1 MTLWLS
7 LLALALGAMGFVLY
21 PLRRRRLDD
30 GDALRLSSNLA
41 TFEERRAELAED
53 LAEGRLDAASHRALL
68 AELDRA
74 LLADVGTATPTG
86 VKIAARPAGRVLWAS
101 ALLVPLVA
109 LLFYAP
115 WGLSFGA
122 AEDLAFKAELEVFEA
137 AQAALGE
144 DPTAAEIAGLRLRL
158 EGLEQH
164 LRSLDAKEPDG
175 WFLVGQRAMDLGAFA
190 QAAAAFEEV
199 EKLTG
204 GALVALVYRAQALYL
219 ANDRRL
225 DRTGRALV
233 DRVLATVPDQPVML
247 ELLAMDAFS
256 QQRYQEAAETFG
268 RVLAAGIANP
278 ARRQFLED
286 AQRRA
291 AELGGLDLAALS
303 AAAPAGPGIAVD
315 LTVAPAWLENLPA
328 QAQLFILARPS
339 GGRMPLAVERHNPA
353 TALSVRLGPEDAMSP
368 AMSIVGQDVVE
379 VVARLSMD
387 GSPAGGDGMKEVV
400 LEAVPTTG
408 ARATL
413 ALGPTAPA
421 PSFALETAAPAAPP
435 APPGPKVVAG
445 EARDAGVARDEA
457 PAALRLALSLAPGLS
472 VAPDATVFVFARTPG
487 TPMPLAVD
495 RFPARELPR
504 EVVLDEGS
512 AMIPGQGLR
521 SVPALEVVA
530 RVTASGGVRAAPGD
544 LEGRLG
550 PLATDDPETFGALKA
565 LVIDQ
570 VVE

>member
-21 PLRRRRLDD
+21 PLRRRSLDD

-53 LAEGRLDAASHRALL
+53 LADGRLDAPSHRALL

-86 VKIAARPAGRVLWAS
+86 VKMAARPARRVLWAS
-101 ALLVPLVA
+101 AVLMPLLA

-122 AEDLAFKAELEVFEA
+122 AEDLAFKAELEVFDA

-144 DPTAAEIAGLRLRL
+144 DPTASEIAGLRLRL
-158 EGLEQH
+158 EGLEQR

-190 QAAAAFEEV
+190 QAATAFEEV

-225 DRTGRALV
+225 DPNARALV

-256 QQRYQEAAETFG
+256 QARYREAAETFR
-268 RVLAAGIANP
+268 RVLAAGVTNP

-291 AELGGLDLAALS
+291 AELGGLDLAALGE
-303 AAAPAGPGIAVD
+303 AAPAGPGIAVD

-328 QAQLFILARPS
+328 QAQLFILARPP

-353 TALSVRLGPEDAMSP
+353 TQLSVRLGPEDAMSP
-368 AMSIVGQDVVE
+368 AMSIVGQEAVE

-400 LEAVPTTG
+400 LEAVP
-408 ARATL
+408 
-413 ALGPTAPA
+413 PA
-421 PSFALETAAPAAPP
+421 PRFTLETESSAAPP
-435 APPGPKVVAG
+435 ADELG
-445 EARDAGVARDEA
+445 EAEEA
-457 PAALRLALSLAPGLS
+457 TPAALRLQLSLAPGLS
-472 VAPDATVFVFARTPG
+472 AAPEATVFVFARTPG

-495 RFPARELPR
+495 RFLASELPR

-550 PLATDDPETFGALKA
+550 PLSTEDGSTFSGVKA

>member
-21 PLRRRRLDD
+21 PLRQRRLDD

-74 LLADVGTATPTG
+74 LLADVGTVTPTG
-86 VKIAARPAGRVLWAS
+86 VKLAARPAGRVLWAS

-122 AEDLAFKAELEVFEA
+122 AEDLAFKAELEVFDA
-137 AQAALGE
+137 AQAAFGE

-158 EGLEQH
+158 EGLEAR
-164 LRSLDAKEPDG
+164 LRRLEAKEPDG

-256 QQRYQEAAETFG
+256 QQRYQEAAETFR

-315 LTVAPAWLENLPA
+315 LTVARAWLENLPA
-328 QAQLFILARPS
+328 QAQLFILARPP

-353 TALSVRLGPEDAMSP
+353 TQLSVRLGPEDAMSP
-368 AMSIVGQDVVE
+368 AMSIVGQAAVE
-379 VVARLSMD
+379 VVVRLSMD

-408 ARATL
+408 ARVTL
-413 ALGPTAPA
+413 ALGPTAPP
-421 PSFALETAAPAAPP
+421 PSFTLETASPAAPP
-435 APPGPKVVAG
+435 APVKAPGG
-445 EARDAGVARDEA
+445 SQGEA

-472 VAPDATVFVFARTPG
+472 AAPDATVFVFARTPG

-495 RFPARELPR
+495 RFLVGELPR

-512 AMIPGQGLR
+512 AMIPGQGLG

-550 PLATDDPETFGALKA
+550 PLSTEDGDTFSGVKT

>member
-21 PLRRRRLDD
+21 PLRQRRLDD

-74 LLADVGTATPTG
+74 LLADVGTVTPAG
-86 VKIAARPAGRVLWAS
+86 VRVAARPAGRVLWAS

-122 AEDLAFKAELEVFEA
+122 AEDLAFKAELEVFDA

-158 EGLEQH
+158 EGLEQR
-164 LRSLDAKEPDG
+164 LRSLEAKEPDG

-268 RVLAAGIANP
+268 RVLATGVANP

-303 AAAPAGPGIAVD
+303 AAVSAGPGIAVD
-315 LTVAPAWLENLPA
+315 LTVAPVWLENLPA
-328 QAQLFILARPS
+328 QAQLFILARPP

-353 TALSVRLGPEDAMSP
+353 TQLSVRLGPEDAMSP
-368 AMSIVGQDVVE
+368 AMSIVGQEAVE

-400 LEAVPTTG
+400 LEAVPTSG
-408 ARATL
+408 ARVTL
-413 ALGPTAPA
+413 ALGPTAPP
-421 PSFALETAAPAAPP
+421 PSFTLEALAPAAPLA
-435 APPGPKVVAG
+435 APPVVPGQAG
-445 EARDAGVARDEA
+445 EAGDEA

-472 VAPDATVFVFARTPG
+472 ASPDATVFVFARTPG

-550 PLATDDPETFGALKA
+550 PLRTEDGNTFAGVKA

>member
-21 PLRRRRLDD
+21 PLRQRRLDD

-74 LLADVGTATPTG
+74 LLADVGTVTPTG
-86 VKIAARPAGRVLWAS
+86 VKVAARPAGRVLWAS
-101 ALLVPLVA
+101 ALLVPLAA

-122 AEDLAFKAELEVFEA
+122 AEDLAFKAELEVFDA

-158 EGLEQH
+158 EGLEQR
-164 LRSLDAKEPDG
+164 LRSLEAKEPDG

-268 RVLAAGIANP
+268 RVLATGIANP

-291 AELGGLDLAALS
+291 AELGGLDLTALS
-303 AAAPAGPGIAVD
+303 AAVPAGPGIAVD

-328 QAQLFILARPS
+328 QAQLFILARPP

-353 TALSVRLGPEDAMSP
+353 TQLSVRLGPEDAMSP
-368 AMSIVGQDVVE
+368 AMSIVGQEAVE

-400 LEAVPTTG
+400 LEAVPTSG
-408 ARATL
+408 ARVTL
-413 ALGPTAPA
+413 ALGPTAPP
-421 PSFALETAAPAAPP
+421 PSFTLEALAPAAPLA
-435 APPGPKVVAG
+435 APPVVPGQASEAG
-445 EARDAGVARDEA
+445 EAGDEA

-472 VAPDATVFVFARTPG
+472 ASPDATVFVFARTPG

-550 PLATDDPETFGALKA
+550 PLRTEDGNTFAGVKA

>member
-21 PLRRRRLDD
+21 PLRRRALDD

-53 LAEGRLDAASHRALL
+53 LADGRLDAASHRALL

-86 VKIAARPAGRVLWAS
+86 VKMAARPARRVLWAS
-101 ALLVPLVA
+101 AVLMPLLA

-122 AEDLAFKAELEVFEA
+122 AEDLAFKAELEVFDA

-144 DPTAAEIAGLRLRL
+144 DPTAQEIAGLRLRL
-158 EGLEQH
+158 EGLEQR

-190 QAAAAFEEV
+190 QAATAFEEV

-225 DRTGRALV
+225 DPTARALV
-233 DRVLATVPDQPVML
+233 DRVLAAVPDQPVML

-256 QQRYQEAAETFG
+256 QARYREAAETFR
-268 RVLAAGIANP
+268 RVLAAGVTNP

-291 AELGGLDLAALS
+291 AELGGLDLAALGE
-303 AAAPAGPGIAVD
+303 AAPAGPGIAVD

-328 QAQLFILARPS
+328 QAQLFILARPP

-353 TALSVRLGPEDAMSP
+353 TQLSVRLGPEDAMSP
-368 AMSIVGQDVVE
+368 AMSIVGQEAVE

-400 LEAVPTTG
+400 LEAVPTAG
-408 ARATL
+408 ARVTL

-421 PSFALETAAPAAPP
+421 PRFALETESSAAPP
-435 APPGPKVVAG
+435 ADEPG
-445 EARDAGVARDEA
+445 EAEEAA
-457 PAALRLALSLAPGLS
+457 PAALRLQLSLAPGLS
-472 VAPDATVFVFARTPG
+472 AAPEATVFVFARTPG

-495 RFPARELPR
+495 RFLASELPR

-550 PLATDDPETFGALKA
+550 PLRTEDGSTFSGVKA

>member
-1 MTLWLS
+1 
-7 LLALALGAMGFVLY
+7 
-21 PLRRRRLDD
+21 
-30 GDALRLSSNLA
+30 
-41 TFEERRAELAED
+41 
-53 LAEGRLDAASHRALL
+53 
-68 AELDRA
+68 
-74 LLADVGTATPTG
+74 
-86 VKIAARPAGRVLWAS
+86 
-101 ALLVPLVA
+101 
-109 LLFYAP
+109 
-115 WGLSFGA
+115 
-122 AEDLAFKAELEVFEA
+122 
-137 AQAALGE
+137 
-144 DPTAAEIAGLRLRL
+144 
-158 EGLEQH
+158 
-164 LRSLDAKEPDG
+164 
-175 WFLVGQRAMDLGAFA
+175 
-190 QAAAAFEEV
+190 
-199 EKLTG
+199 
-204 GALVALVYRAQALYL
+204 
-219 ANDRRL
+219 
-225 DRTGRALV
+225 
-233 DRVLATVPDQPVML
+233 
-247 ELLAMDAFS
+247 MDAFS
-256 QQRYQEAAETFG
+256 QQRYQEAAETFR

-315 LTVAPAWLENLPA
+315 LTVARAWLENLPA
-328 QAQLFILARPS
+328 QAQLFILARPP

-353 TALSVRLGPEDAMSP
+353 TELSVRLGPEDAMSP
-368 AMSIVGQDVVE
+368 AMSIVGQEAVE

-408 ARATL
+408 ARVTL
-413 ALGPTAPA
+413 ALGPTAPP
-421 PSFALETAAPAAPP
+421 PSFTLETASAAPRP
-435 APPGPKVVAG
+435 APV
-445 EARDAGVARDEA
+445 EAPREMEEGA

-472 VAPDATVFVFARTPG
+472 APPEATVFVFARTPG

-495 RFPARELPR
+495 RFLVRELPR

-550 PLATDDPETFGALKA
+550 PLRTEDGNTFSGVKT

>member
-21 PLRRRRLDD
+21 PLRRRALDD

-53 LAEGRLDAASHRALL
+53 LADGRLDAASHRALL

-86 VKIAARPAGRVLWAS
+86 VKMAARPARRVLWAS
-101 ALLVPLVA
+101 AVLMPLLA

-122 AEDLAFKAELEVFEA
+122 AEDLAFKAELEVFDA

-144 DPTAAEIAGLRLRL
+144 DPTASEIAGLRLRL
-158 EGLEQH
+158 EGLERR

-190 QAAAAFEEV
+190 QAATAFEEV

-225 DRTGRALV
+225 DPTARALV

-256 QQRYQEAAETFG
+256 QARYREAAETFR
-268 RVLAAGIANP
+268 RVLAAGVTNP

-291 AELGGLDLAALS
+291 AGLGGLDLAALGE
-303 AAAPAGPGIAVD
+303 AAPAGPGIAVD

-328 QAQLFILARPS
+328 QAQLFILARPP

-353 TALSVRLGPEDAMSP
+353 AQLSVRLGPEDAMSP
-368 AMSIVGQDVVE
+368 AMSIVGQEAVE

-400 LEAVPTTG
+400 LEAVPTAG
-408 ARATL
+408 AQVML

-421 PSFALETAAPAAPP
+421 PRFTLETESSAAPP
-435 APPGPKVVAG
+435 ADEPG
-445 EARDAGVARDEA
+445 EAEEA
-457 PAALRLALSLAPGLS
+457 TPAALRLQLSLAPGLS
-472 VAPDATVFVFARTPG
+472 AAPEATVFVFARTPG

-495 RFPARELPR
+495 RFLASELPR

-550 PLATDDPETFGALKA
+550 PLRTEDGSTFSGVKV

>member
-21 PLRRRRLDD
+21 PLRQRRLDD

-74 LLADVGTATPTG
+74 LLADVGTVTPAG
-86 VKIAARPAGRVLWAS
+86 VRVAARPAGRVLWAS

-122 AEDLAFKAELEVFEA
+122 AEDLAFKAELEVFDA

-158 EGLEQH
+158 EGLEQR
-164 LRSLDAKEPDG
+164 LRSLEAKEPDG

-268 RVLAAGIANP
+268 RVLATGIANP

-303 AAAPAGPGIAVD
+303 AAVSAGPGIAVD
-315 LTVAPAWLENLPA
+315 LTVAPVWLENLPA
-328 QAQLFILARPS
+328 QAQLFILARPP

-353 TALSVRLGPEDAMSP
+353 TQLSVRLGPEDAMSP
-368 AMSIVGQDVVE
+368 AMSIVGQEAVE

-400 LEAVPTTG
+400 LEAVPTSG
-408 ARATL
+408 ARVTL
-413 ALGPTAPA
+413 ALGPTAPP
-421 PSFALETAAPAAPP
+421 PSFTLEALAPAAPLA
-435 APPGPKVVAG
+435 APPVVPGQAG
-445 EARDAGVARDEA
+445 EAGDEA

-472 VAPDATVFVFARTPG
+472 ASPDATVFVFARTPG

-550 PLATDDPETFGALKA
+550 PLRTEDGNTFAGVKA

>member
-21 PLRRRRLDD
+21 PLLRRRLDD

-53 LAEGRLDAASHRALL
+53 LAEGRLDAPSHRALL

-86 VKIAARPAGRVLWAS
+86 VKIAARPARRVLWAS
-101 ALLVPLVA
+101 AVLVPLVA

-122 AEDLAFKAELEVFEA
+122 AEDLAFKAELEVFDG

-144 DPTAAEIAGLRLRL
+144 DPSAAEIAGLRLRL
-158 EGLEQH
+158 EGLEQR

-190 QAAAAFEEV
+190 QAAGAFEEV
-199 EKLTG
+199 ETLTG

-225 DRTGRALV
+225 DRTARALV

-256 QQRYQEAAETFG
+256 QARYREAAETFG
-268 RVLAAGIANP
+268 RVLAAGVANP

-291 AELGGLDLAALS
+291 AELGGLDLAALR
-303 AAAPAGPGIAVD
+303 AVAPAGPGIAVD

-328 QAQLFILARPS
+328 QAQLFILARPP

-353 TALSVRLGPEDAMSP
+353 TQLSVRLGPEDAMSP
-368 AMSIVGQDVVE
+368 AMSIVGQEAVE

-387 GSPAGGDGMKEVV
+387 GSPSGGDGMKEVV

-408 ARATL
+408 ARVTL
-413 ALGPTAPA
+413 ALGPTAP
-421 PSFALETAAPAAPP
+421 PPRFTLETAASGGAP
-435 APPGPKVVAG
+435 APAEDPG
-445 EARDAGVARDEA
+445 EEA
-457 PAALRLALSLAPGLS
+457 PAALRLQLSLAPGLS
-472 VAPDATVFVFARTPG
+472 AAPEATVFVFARTPG

-495 RFPARELPR
+495 RFPASALPR
-504 EVVLDEGS
+504 AVVLDDTS

-550 PLATDDPETFGALKA
+550 PLSTEDAKTFSDVKA

>member
-21 PLRRRRLDD
+21 PLRPRRLDD

-74 LLADVGTATPTG
+74 LLADVGMVTPTG
-86 VKIAARPAGRVLWAS
+86 VKLAVRPAGRVLWAS

-122 AEDLAFKAELEVFEA
+122 AEDLAFKAELEVFDA

-158 EGLEQH
+158 EGLEAR
-164 LRSLDAKEPDG
+164 LRRLEAKEPDG

-256 QQRYQEAAETFG
+256 QQRYQEAAETFR
-268 RVLAAGIANP
+268 RVLAAGIASP

-315 LTVAPAWLENLPA
+315 LTVARAWLENLPA
-328 QAQLFILARPS
+328 QAQLFILARPP

-353 TALSVRLGPEDAMSP
+353 TQLSVRLGPEDAMSP
-368 AMSIVGQDVVE
+368 AMSIVGQAAVE

-387 GSPAGGDGMKEVV
+387 GSPTGGDGMKEVV
-400 LEAVPTTG
+400 LEAVPATG
-408 ARATL
+408 ARVTL
-413 ALGPTAPA
+413 ALGPTAPP
-421 PSFALETAAPAAPP
+421 PSFTLETASAAAPP
-435 APPGPKVVAG
+435 APVKAPGG
-445 EARDAGVARDEA
+445 SEGEA

-472 VAPDATVFVFARTPG
+472 AAPDATVFVFARTPG

-495 RFPARELPR
+495 RFLAGELPR

-512 AMIPGQGLR
+512 AMIPGQGLG

-550 PLATDDPETFGALKA
+550 PLSTEDGDTFSGVKT

>member
-21 PLRRRRLDD
+21 PLRRRALDD

-53 LAEGRLDAASHRALL
+53 LADGRLDAASHRALL

-86 VKIAARPAGRVLWAS
+86 VKMAARPARRVLWAS
-101 ALLVPLVA
+101 AVLMPLLA

-122 AEDLAFKAELEVFEA
+122 AEDLAFKAELEVFDA

-144 DPTAAEIAGLRLRL
+144 DPTASEIAGLRLRL
-158 EGLEQH
+158 EGLERR

-190 QAAAAFEEV
+190 QAATAFEEV

-225 DRTGRALV
+225 DPTARALV

-256 QQRYQEAAETFG
+256 QARYREAAETFR
-268 RVLAAGIANP
+268 RVLAAGVTNP

-291 AELGGLDLAALS
+291 AELGGLDLAALGEAAGIEAVQRIGAKAKGDAAGQATLRAEAAEALIGAIYQGWGGLEPVHRWLTPHWQRTS
-303 AAAPAGPGIAVD
+303 AAVLADPHKGNAKSALQEWSQARKLGLPSYSSRETSQRHGDPRRFHCQVSLKGEPLADGWGGSRWIHSAGRDHLLGRALRD
-315 LTVAPAWLENLPA
+315 LRH
-328 QAQLFILARPS
+328 LFILS
-339 GGRMPLAVERHNPA
+339 
-353 TALSVRLGPEDAMSP
+353 
-368 AMSIVGQDVVE
+368 
-379 VVARLSMD
+379 
-387 GSPAGGDGMKEVV
+387 
-400 LEAVPTTG
+400 
-408 ARATL
+408 
-413 ALGPTAPA
+413 
-421 PSFALETAAPAAPP
+421 
-435 APPGPKVVAG
+435 
-445 EARDAGVARDEA
+445 
-457 PAALRLALSLAPGLS
+457 
-472 VAPDATVFVFARTPG
+472 
-487 TPMPLAVD
+487 
-495 RFPARELPR
+495 ELHAQ
-504 EVVLDEGS
+504 EL
-512 AMIPGQGLR
+512 
-521 SVPALEVVA
+521 
-530 RVTASGGVRAAPGD
+530 
-544 LEGRLG
+544 
-550 PLATDDPETFGALKA
+550 
-565 LVIDQ
+565 
-570 VVE
+570 

>member
-21 PLRRRRLDD
+21 PLRRRALDD

-53 LAEGRLDAASHRALL
+53 LADGRLDAASHRALL

-86 VKIAARPAGRVLWAS
+86 VKMAARPARRVLWAS
-101 ALLVPLVA
+101 AVLMPLLA

-122 AEDLAFKAELEVFEA
+122 AEDLAFKAELEVFDA

-144 DPTAAEIAGLRLRL
+144 DPTASEIAGLRLRL
-158 EGLEQH
+158 EGLEQR

-190 QAAAAFEEV
+190 QAATAFEEV

-225 DRTGRALV
+225 DPTARALV

-256 QQRYQEAAETFG
+256 QARYREAAETFR
-268 RVLAAGIANP
+268 RVLAAGVTNP

-291 AELGGLDLAALS
+291 AELGGLDLAALGE
-303 AAAPAGPGIAVD
+303 AAPAGPGIAVD

-328 QAQLFILARPS
+328 QAQLFILARPP

-353 TALSVRLGPEDAMSP
+353 TQLSVRLGPEDAMSP
-368 AMSIVGQDVVE
+368 AMSIVGQEAVE

-400 LEAVPTTG
+400 LEAVPTAG
-408 ARATL
+408 ARVTL

-421 PSFALETAAPAAPP
+421 PRFTLETESSAAPP
-435 APPGPKVVAG
+435 ADEPG
-445 EARDAGVARDEA
+445 EAEEAA
-457 PAALRLALSLAPGLS
+457 PAALRLQLSLAPGLS
-472 VAPDATVFVFARTPG
+472 AAPEATVFVFARTPG

-495 RFPARELPR
+495 RFLASELPR

-550 PLATDDPETFGALKA
+550 PLRTEDGSAFSGVKA

>member
-41 TFEERRAELAED
+41 TFEERRAELADD

-74 LLADVGTATPTG
+74 LLADVGTAMPPEAKG
-86 VKIAARPAGRVLWAS
+86 AARPAGRVLWAS
-101 ALLVPLVA
+101 ALLVPLAA

-122 AEDLAFKAELEVFEA
+122 SEDLAFKAELEIFDA

-144 DPTAAEIAGLRLRL
+144 EPTAAEIAGLRLRL
-158 EGLEQH
+158 EGLEQR
-164 LRSLDAKEPDG
+164 LRSLKGKEPDG
-175 WFLVGQRAMDLGAFA
+175 WFLLGQRAMDLGAFA

-199 EKLTG
+199 ETLTG

-233 DRVLATVPDQPVML
+233 DRVLATSPDQPVML

-256 QQRYQEAAETFG
+256 QGRYGEAAETFR

-303 AAAPAGPGIAVD
+303 AAAPAGPGIAVE

-328 QAQLFILARPS
+328 QAQLFILARPP

-353 TALSVRLGPEDAMSP
+353 TQLSVRLGPEDAMSP
-368 AMSIVGQDVVE
+368 AMSIVGQEAVE

-400 LEAVPTTG
+400 LQAVPTTG
-408 ARATL
+408 ARVTL
-413 ALGPTAPA
+413 ALGPTAPP
-421 PSFALETAAPAAPP
+421 PSFTLEKAAPP
-435 APPGPKVVAG
+435 PPAHEPREAG
-445 EARDAGVARDEA
+445 DEA
-457 PAALRLALSLAPGLS
+457 PAALRLRLSLAPGLHA
-472 VAPDATVFVFARTPG
+472 APDATVFVFARTPG

-495 RFPARELPR
+495 RFLASELPR

-530 RVTASGGVRAAPGD
+530 RVTASGGVRAQPGD

-550 PLATDDPETFGALKA
+550 PLGTEDRSTFTGVKV

>member
-21 PLRRRRLDD
+21 PLRQRRLDD

-53 LAEGRLDAASHRALL
+53 LGEGRLDAASHRALL

-74 LLADVGTATPTG
+74 LLADVGTVTPTG
-86 VKIAARPAGRVLWAS
+86 VRVAARPAGRVLWAS
-101 ALLVPLVA
+101 ALLVPLAA

-122 AEDLAFKAELEVFEA
+122 AEDLAFKAELEVFDA

-158 EGLEQH
+158 EGLEQR
-164 LRSLDAKEPDG
+164 LRSLEAKEPDG

-247 ELLAMDAFS
+247 ELLAMAAFS

-268 RVLAAGIANP
+268 RVLATGIANP

-303 AAAPAGPGIAVD
+303 AAVPAGPGIAVD
-315 LTVAPAWLENLPA
+315 LTVAPVWLENLPA
-328 QAQLFILARPS
+328 QAQLFILARPP

-353 TALSVRLGPEDAMSP
+353 TQLSVRLGPEDAMSP
-368 AMSIVGQDVVE
+368 AMSIVGQEAVE

-387 GSPAGGDGMKEVV
+387 GSPAGGDGMLEVV
-400 LEAVPTTG
+400 LEAVPTSG
-408 ARATL
+408 ARVTL
-413 ALGPTAPA
+413 ALGPTAPP
-421 PSFALETAAPAAPP
+421 PSFTLEALAPAAPLA
-435 APPGPKVVAG
+435 APPVVPGQAREAG
-445 EARDAGVARDEA
+445 EAGVEA

-472 VAPDATVFVFARTPG
+472 ASPEATVFVFARTPG

-521 SVPALEVVA
+521 SVPALEGVG
-530 RVTASGGVRAAPGD
+530 RGTASGGVRAAPGD

-550 PLATDDPETFGALKA
+550 PFRTEDGNTFSGVKT

>member
-21 PLRRRRLDD
+21 PLRRRALYD

-53 LAEGRLDAASHRALL
+53 LADGRLDAPSHRALL

-86 VKIAARPAGRVLWAS
+86 VKMAARPARRVLWAS
-101 ALLVPLVA
+101 AVLMPLLA

-122 AEDLAFKAELEVFEA
+122 AEDLAFKAELEVFDA

-144 DPTAAEIAGLRLRL
+144 DPTAPEIAGLRLRL
-158 EGLEQH
+158 EGLEQR

-190 QAAAAFEEV
+190 QAATAFEEV

-225 DRTGRALV
+225 DPTARALV

-256 QQRYQEAAETFG
+256 QARYREAAETFR
-268 RVLAAGIANP
+268 RVLAAGVTNP

-291 AELGGLDLAALS
+291 AELGGLDLAALGE
-303 AAAPAGPGIAVD
+303 AAPAGPGIAVD

-328 QAQLFILARPS
+328 QAQLFILARPP

-353 TALSVRLGPEDAMSP
+353 TQLSVRLGPEDAMSP
-368 AMSIVGQDVVE
+368 AMSIVGQEAVE

-400 LEAVPTTG
+400 LEAVPTAG
-408 ARATL
+408 ARVTL

-421 PSFALETAAPAAPP
+421 PRFTLETESSAAPP
-435 APPGPKVVAG
+435 ADEPG
-445 EARDAGVARDEA
+445 EAEEA
-457 PAALRLALSLAPGLS
+457 TPAALRLQLSLAPGLS
-472 VAPDATVFVFARTPG
+472 AAPEATVFVFARTPG

-495 RFPARELPR
+495 RFLASELPR

-550 PLATDDPETFGALKA
+550 PLRTEDGSAFSGVKA

>member
-21 PLRRRRLDD
+21 PLRQRGLDD

-53 LAEGRLDAASHRALL
+53 LAEGRLDAGSHRALL

-74 LLADVGTATPTG
+74 LLADVGTVTPTG
-86 VKIAARPAGRVLWAS
+86 VKLAARPAGRVLWAS
-101 ALLVPLVA
+101 ALLLPLVA

-122 AEDLAFKAELEVFEA
+122 AEDLAFKAELEVFDA

-158 EGLEQH
+158 EGLEQR
-164 LRSLDAKEPDG
+164 LRSLEGKEPDG

-256 QQRYQEAAETFG
+256 QQRYQEAAETFR

-303 AAAPAGPGIAVD
+303 AAAPAGPGIAVN
-315 LTVAPAWLENLPA
+315 LTVARAWLENLPA
-328 QAQLFILARPS
+328 QAQLFILARPP

-353 TALSVRLGPEDAMSP
+353 TELSVRLGPEDAMSP
-368 AMSIVGQDVVE
+368 AMSIVGQEAVE

-408 ARATL
+408 ARVTL
-413 ALGPTAPA
+413 ALGPTAPP
-421 PSFALETAAPAAPP
+421 PSFTLETASAAPRP
-435 APPGPKVVAG
+435 APV
-445 EARDAGVARDEA
+445 EAPREMEEGA

-472 VAPDATVFVFARTPG
+472 APPEATVFVFARTPG

-495 RFPARELPR
+495 RFLVRELPR

-512 AMIPGQGLR
+512 AMSPGQGLR

-550 PLATDDPETFGALKA
+550 PLRTEDGNTFSGVKT

>member
-21 PLRRRRLDD
+21 PLRQRRLDD

-53 LAEGRLDAASHRALL
+53 LAEGRLDAGSHRALL

-74 LLADVGTATPTG
+74 LLADVGTVTPTG
-86 VKIAARPAGRVLWAS
+86 VKLAARPAGRVLWAS
-101 ALLVPLVA
+101 ALLLPLVA

-122 AEDLAFKAELEVFEA
+122 AEDLAFKAELEVFDA

-158 EGLEQH
+158 EGLEQR
-164 LRSLDAKEPDG
+164 LRSLEAKEPDG

-256 QQRYQEAAETFG
+256 QQRYQEAAETFR

-315 LTVAPAWLENLPA
+315 LTVARAWLENLPA
-328 QAQLFILARPS
+328 QAQLFILARPP

-353 TALSVRLGPEDAMSP
+353 TELSVRLGPEDAMSP
-368 AMSIVGQDVVE
+368 AMSIVGQEAVE

-408 ARATL
+408 ARVTL
-413 ALGPTAPA
+413 ALGPTAPP
-421 PSFALETAAPAAPP
+421 PSFTLETASAAPRP
-435 APPGPKVVAG
+435 APV
-445 EARDAGVARDEA
+445 EAPREMEEGA

-472 VAPDATVFVFARTPG
+472 APPEATVFVFARTPG

-495 RFPARELPR
+495 RFLVRELPR

-550 PLATDDPETFGALKA
+550 PLRTEDGNTFSGVKT

>member
-74 LLADVGTATPTG
+74 LLADVGTVTPTG
-86 VKIAARPAGRVLWAS
+86 VRVAARPAGRVLWAS

-122 AEDLAFKAELEVFEA
+122 AEDLAFKAELEVFDA

-158 EGLEQH
+158 EGLEQR
-164 LRSLDAKEPDG
+164 LRSLEAKEPDG

-268 RVLAAGIANP
+268 RVLAAGITNP

-291 AELGGLDLAALS
+291 AELGGLDLAALT
-303 AAAPAGPGIAVD
+303 AAAPAGPSIAVD

-328 QAQLFILARPS
+328 QAQLFILARPT

-353 TALSVRLGPEDAMSP
+353 SQLSVRLGPEDAMSP
-368 AMSIVGQDVVE
+368 AMSIVGQAAVE

-408 ARATL
+408 ARVTL
-413 ALGPTAPA
+413 ALGPTAPP
-421 PSFALETAAPAAPP
+421 PSFTLEAAAPP
-435 APPGPKVVAG
+435 APPVVAG
-445 EARDAGVARDEA
+445 HAGEAGEAGEES

-472 VAPDATVFVFARTPG
+472 APPDATVFVFARTPG

-495 RFPARELPR
+495 RFLASELPR
-504 EVVLDEGS
+504 DVVLDEGS

-530 RVTASGGVRAAPGD
+530 RVTASGGVRAQAGD

-550 PLATDDPETFGALKA
+550 PLSTEDANTFASVKA

>member
-21 PLRRRRLDD
+21 PLRQRRLDD

-74 LLADVGTATPTG
+74 LLADVGTVTPTG
-86 VKIAARPAGRVLWAS
+86 VRVAARPAGRVLWAS

-122 AEDLAFKAELEVFEA
+122 AEDLAFKAELEVFDA

-158 EGLEQH
+158 EGLEQR
-164 LRSLDAKEPDG
+164 LRSLEAKEPDG

-268 RVLAAGIANP
+268 RVLATGIANP

-291 AELGGLDLAALS
+291 AELGGLDLAALT

-328 QAQLFILARPS
+328 QAQLFILARPP

-353 TALSVRLGPEDAMSP
+353 TQLSVRLGPEDAMSP
-368 AMSIVGQDVVE
+368 AMSIVGQEAVE

-387 GSPAGGDGMKEVV
+387 GSPAGGDGMLEVV
-400 LEAVPTTG
+400 LEAVPTSG
-408 ARATL
+408 ARVTL
-413 ALGPTAPA
+413 ALGPTAPP
-421 PSFALETAAPAAPP
+421 PSFTLEALAPAAPLA
-435 APPGPKVVAG
+435 APPVVPGQAREAG
-445 EARDAGVARDEA
+445 EAGVEA

-472 VAPDATVFVFARTPG
+472 AAPDATVFVFARTPG

-550 PLATDDPETFGALKA
+550 PLLTEDGNTFSGVKT

>member
-21 PLRRRRLDD
+21 PLRRRALDD

-53 LAEGRLDAASHRALL
+53 LADGRLDAPSHRALL

-86 VKIAARPAGRVLWAS
+86 VKMAARPARRVLWAS
-101 ALLVPLVA
+101 AVLMPLLA

-122 AEDLAFKAELEVFEA
+122 AEDLAFKAELEVFDT

-144 DPTAAEIAGLRLRL
+144 DPTASEIAGLRLRL
-158 EGLEQH
+158 EGLEQR

-190 QAAAAFEEV
+190 QAATAFEEV

-225 DRTGRALV
+225 DPTARALV

-256 QQRYQEAAETFG
+256 QARYREAAETFR
-268 RVLAAGIANP
+268 RVLAAGVTNP

-291 AELGGLDLAALS
+291 AELGGLDLAALGE
-303 AAAPAGPGIAVD
+303 AAPAGPGIAVD

-328 QAQLFILARPS
+328 QAQLFILARPP

-353 TALSVRLGPEDAMSP
+353 TQLSVRLGPEDAMSP
-368 AMSIVGQDVVE
+368 AMSIVGQEAVE

-400 LEAVPTTG
+400 LEAVPTAG
-408 ARATL
+408 ARVTL

-421 PSFALETAAPAAPP
+421 PRFTLETESSAAPP
-435 APPGPKVVAG
+435 ADEPG
-445 EARDAGVARDEA
+445 EAEEA
-457 PAALRLALSLAPGLS
+457 TPAALRLQLSLAPGLS
-472 VAPDATVFVFARTPG
+472 AAPEATVFVFARTPG

-495 RFPARELPR
+495 RFLASELPR

-550 PLATDDPETFGALKA
+550 PLSTEDGSTFSGVKA

>member
-74 LLADVGTATPTG
+74 LLADVGTVTPTG
-86 VKIAARPAGRVLWAS
+86 VRVAARPAGRVLWAS
-101 ALLVPLVA
+101 ALLVPLAA

-122 AEDLAFKAELEVFEA
+122 AEDLAFKAELEVFDA

-158 EGLEQH
+158 EGLEQR
-164 LRSLDAKEPDG
+164 LRSLEAKEPDG

-233 DRVLATVPDQPVML
+233 DRVLASVPDQPVML

-268 RVLAAGIANP
+268 RVLAAGITNP

-291 AELGGLDLAALS
+291 AELGGLDLAALT

-328 QAQLFILARPS
+328 QAQLFILARPP

-353 TALSVRLGPEDAMSP
+353 TQLSVRLGPEDAMSP
-368 AMSIVGQDVVE
+368 AMSIVGQEAVE

-408 ARATL
+408 ARVTL
-413 ALGPTAPA
+413 ALGPTAPP
-421 PSFALETAAPAAPP
+421 PSFTLEAAAPP
-435 APPGPKVVAG
+435 APPVVAG
-445 EARDAGVARDEA
+445 HAGEAGEAGEES

-472 VAPDATVFVFARTPG
+472 APPDATVFVFARTPG

-495 RFPARELPR
+495 RFLASELPR
-504 EVVLDEGS
+504 DVVLDEGS

-530 RVTASGGVRAAPGD
+530 RVTASGGVRAQAGD

-550 PLATDDPETFGALKA
+550 PLSTEDANTFASVKA